1 MRSVYFLLVFFS
13 LLLAGSAAAQ
23 VEPVKQNRNTVK
35 PVKKEMSVAVMAA
48 DTIMPLEISNRYK
61 KQILQEE
68 AKLKRAF
75 RRDLS
80 GELSFY
86 SDTSYCFQCW
96 FREDT
101 RFKNTQ
107 KELDEYLKLL
117 RTTNQLYSKP
127 ALSPTSRQELLD
139 KGQLI
144 ERYRDQIIK
153 PVDLNGQSQV
163 GCNVVVYSASFVAVT
178 VTVSSNKITNMQ
190 NVTIYAGT
198 AAAVR
203 NCNCS
208 ECFTKSTPPAWCD
221 ATDINRL
228 KTLPGILQFKPG
240 QMNSI
245 MPGNYNLLVV
255 EKVNNVDIPRY
266 YRRWNVTGSCTIPL
280 SF

>member
-48 DTIMPLEISNRYK
+48 DTIMPLELSNRYK
-61 KQILQEE
+61 NQILQEE

-163 GCNVVVYSASFVAVT
+163 GCTPVVYNISYSEVT
-178 VTVSSNKITNMQ
+178 ITVSSKKISNIQ

-198 AAAVR
+198 ATALKG
-203 NCNCS
+203 CKCS
-208 ECFTKSTPPAWCD
+208 ECFTSVTPSTSCD
-221 ATDINRL
+221 GTDVSNLRKL
-228 KTLPGILQFKPG
+228 LGVNQFKPDK
-240 QMNSI
+240 MMLV
-245 MPGNYNLLVV
+245 MPASYNLLVV
-255 EKVNNVDIPRY
+255 EKVNNVDIPLY
-266 YRRWNVTGSCTIPL
+266 YKTWKVTGNCTIPL
-280 SF
+280 RF